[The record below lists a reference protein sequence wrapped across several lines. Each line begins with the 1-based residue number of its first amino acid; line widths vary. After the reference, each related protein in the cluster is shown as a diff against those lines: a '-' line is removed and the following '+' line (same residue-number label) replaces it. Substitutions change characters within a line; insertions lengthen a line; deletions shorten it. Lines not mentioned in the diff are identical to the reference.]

1 MEIAFNNN
9 SPIYMQIVDKI
20 KQAIIAGELKIG
32 SRLPS
37 VRDLAN
43 DFKVNPNTVQ
53 KALAELESMG
63 LIFTERTN
71 GKFVTFDQELLLD
84 YKKAFADKLTNE
96 YIESM
101 RKIGFSKT
109 ELIKILTLA
118 EVENETVRV

>member
-1 MEIAFNNN
+1 MEINFNNN
-9 SPIYMQIVDKI
+9 SPIYMQIVEKI
-20 KQAIIAGELKIG
+20 KQHIIAGELEIG

-53 KALAELESMG
+53 KALSELESMG

-71 GKFVTFDQELLLD
+71 GKFVTVDCELLLE
-84 YKKAFADKLTNE
+84 YKKVLADELTNE
-96 YIESM
+96 YIEKM
-101 RKIGFSKT
+101 KKIGFSKA
-109 ELIKILTLA
+109 EIIKRLTVS

>member
-1 MEIAFNNN
+1 MEINFNNN
-9 SPIYMQIVDKI
+9 SPIYMQIVEKI
-20 KQAIIAGELKIG
+20 KQHIIAGELGIG

-53 KALAELESMG
+53 KALSELESMG

-71 GKFVTFDQELLLD
+71 GKFVTFDRELLLE
-84 YKKAFADKLTNE
+84 YKKVLADELTNE
-96 YIESM
+96 YIEKM
-101 RKIGFSKT
+101 EKIGFSKA
-109 ELIKILTLA
+109 EIIKRLTVS

>member
-1 MEIAFNNN
+1 MEINFNNN
-9 SPIYMQIVDKI
+9 SPIYMQIVEKI
-20 KQAIIAGELKIG
+20 KQHIIAGELEIG

-53 KALAELESMG
+53 KALSELESMG

-71 GKFVTFDQELLLD
+71 GKFVTFDRELLLE
-84 YKKAFADKLTNE
+84 YKKVLADELTNE
-96 YIESM
+96 YIEKM
-101 RKIGFSKT
+101 KKIGFSKA
-109 ELIKILTLA
+109 EIIKRLTVS